1 MHGEGKVREK
11 RLLGEGREKKGG
23 RQAEVKERETTG
35 RRQKEGREKGR

>member
-35 RRQKEGREKGR
+35 